1 MRQKQVEAPMSDR
14 DAWQLAHDAAV
25 AYEKDFVPAI
35 FAQWPPVLAEVAGM
49 KAGDRVLDVAC
60 GTGILAREAA
70 DRVGPT
76 GRVTGLDLNE
86 AMLAVARRLRPQID
100 WRQGDAAKL
109 PFEDGAFDVV
119 VSQFALMFFPD
130 QVAALREMW
139 RVLAPGGR
147 LAVAVCAPIAHT
159 KGYSVLA
166 GLLRREAGD
175 RAAAMVEGYFAI
187 GDEAALQRLCKA
199 AGIAGASVLTR
210 EGWARF
216 ASIDDLVRIEIK
228 GSPLA
233 GLVDETSYQRVLKSA
248 RRELGD
254 FCDKQGKVSLRLDAT
269 IVTAAKR

>member
-1 MRQKQVEAPMSDR
+1 VSDQ
-14 DAWQLAHDAAV
+14 DAWQLAHDAAI

-35 FAQWPPVLAEVAGM
+35 FAQWPPVLAEVAAM
-49 KAGDRVLDVAC
+49 KPGDRVLDVAC
-60 GTGILAREAA
+60 GTGVLAREAA

-86 AMLAVARRLRPQID
+86 AMLAVARRLRSEID

-109 PFEDGAFDVV
+109 PFEEGTFDVV

-130 QVAALREMW
+130 QAAALREMW
-139 RVLAPGGR
+139 RVLAPRGR
-147 LAVAVCAPIAHT
+147 LVVAVCAPVART
-159 KGYSVLA
+159 KAYSVLA
-166 GLLRREAGD
+166 SILRREAGD

-199 AGIAGASVLTR
+199 AGIAGASVLAR

-216 ASIDDLVRIEIK
+216 ASIDELVRIEIK

-233 GLVDETSYQRVLKSA
+233 ALVDETSFQKVQKAAYQ
-248 RRELGD
+248 ELRD
-254 FCDKQGKVSLRLDAT
+254 FCDKQGKVSIRLDAT

>member
-1 MRQKQVEAPMSDR
+1 LSDQ
-14 DAWQLAHDAAV
+14 DGWQLAHDAAV

-35 FAQWPPVLAEVAGM
+35 FAQWPPVLAQVAGI
-49 KAGDRVLDVAC
+49 KTGDRVLDVAC
-60 GTGILAREAA
+60 GTGVLAREAA
-70 DRVGPT
+70 NRVGPT
-76 GRVTGLDLNE
+76 GCVAALDLNE
-86 AMLAVARRLRPQID
+86 AMLAVARRLRPEID
-100 WRQGDAAKL
+100 WRQGDAGKL
-109 PFEDGAFDVV
+109 PFADGAFDVV

-130 QVAALREMW
+130 QAAALLEMW

-147 LAVAVCAPIAHT
+147 LAVAVCAPMART
-159 KGYSVLA
+159 EGYSVLA

-199 AGIAGASVLTR
+199 AGIAGARVLAR

-216 ASIDDLVRIEIK
+216 ASIDELVRVEIK

-233 GLVDETSYQRVLKSA
+233 GLVDETSYQRVLASA
-248 RRELGD
+248 RRELGN
-254 FCDKQGKVSLRLDAT
+254 FCDQQGKVSLRLDAS

>member
-1 MRQKQVEAPMSDR
+1 MSDQ

-35 FAQWPPVLAEVAGM
+35 FAQWPPVLAEVADM
-49 KAGDRVLDVAC
+49 KSGDRVLDVGC
-60 GTGILAREAA
+60 GTGILARGAA
-70 DRVGPT
+70 GH
-76 GRVTGLDLNE
+76 VTGLDLNE
-86 AMLAVARRLRPQID
+86 AMLAVARRLQAEID
-100 WRQGDAAKL
+100 WRQGGAAKL
-109 PFEDGAFDVV
+109 PFEDGTFDVV

-139 RVLAPGGR
+139 RVLAPHGR
-147 LAVAVCAPIAHT
+147 LAVAVCAPMART

-166 GLLRREAGD
+166 GLLRREAGN
-175 RAAAMVEGYFAI
+175 RAPAMVEGYFAI
-187 GDEAALQRLCKA
+187 GDEAALQRLSKA

-216 ASIDDLVRIEIK
+216 ASIDELVRIEIK

-233 GLVDETSYQRVLKSA
+233 ALVDETSYQRVLKAA
-248 RRELGD
+248 RQELRD
-254 FCDKQGKVSLRLDAT
+254 FCDAQGKISIRLDAA

>member
-1 MRQKQVEAPMSDR
+1 MSDQ

-35 FAQWPPVLAEVAGM
+35 FAQWPPVLAEVAGI
-49 KAGDRVLDVAC
+49 KLGDRVLDVAC

-86 AMLAVARRLRPQID
+86 AMLAVARRLRAEID
-100 WRQGDAAKL
+100 WRHGDAGKL

-139 RVLAPGGR
+139 RVLAPRGR
-147 LAVAVCAPIAHT
+147 LAVAVCAPMART
-159 KGYSVLA
+159 KGYSALA
-166 GLLRREAGD
+166 DILRREAGD

-187 GDEAALQRLCKA
+187 GDEAALQPLCKA
-199 AGIAGASVLTR
+199 AGIAGASVLVR

-216 ASIDDLVRIEIK
+216 VSIDELVRIEIK

-233 GLVDETSYQRVLKSA
+233 ALVDETSYQRVLKAA
-248 RRELGD
+248 RQELGD
-254 FCDKQGKVSLRLDAT
+254 FCDKQGKVSIRLDAT
-269 IVTAAKR
+269 IVTAPKR

>member
-1 MRQKQVEAPMSDR
+1 MSDR
-14 DAWQLAHDAAV
+14 EAWQLAHDAAV

-35 FAQWPPVLAEVAGM
+35 FAQWPPVLAEAAGM
-49 KAGDRVLDVAC
+49 KLGDQALDVAC

-86 AMLAVARRLRPQID
+86 AMLAVARRLRADID

-119 VSQFALMFFPD
+119 ASQFALMFFPD

-139 RVLAPGGR
+139 RVLAPRGR
-147 LAVAVCAPIAHT
+147 LAVAVCAPMAHT
-159 KGYSVLA
+159 KGYSALA
-166 GLLRREAGD
+166 GILRREAGD
-175 RAAAMVEGYFAI
+175 GAAAMVEGYFAF
-187 GDEAALQRLCKA
+187 GDEAALQRLCTA
-199 AGIAGASVLTR
+199 AGIAGASVLRR

-216 ASIDDLVRIEIK
+216 ASIDELVRIEIK

-233 GLVDETSYQRVLKSA
+233 GLVDETSYQKVLKAA
-248 RRELGD
+248 RQDLHD
-254 FCDKQGKVSLRLDAT
+254 FCDTQGKISIRLDAS
-269 IVTAAKR
+269 IVSAAKR